1 MLWYCVNKYQIYI
14 PLHLWQ
20 YLSWNYT
27 EELCWCHIPLLG
39 TAVTVPP
46 ERQLPFQNGSYR
58 SRKAYAMA
66 LPFQNG
72 SYRFRTAVTV
82 PERHMP
88 WYVSGRG
95 GTCHRP
101 LNDLGVSP
109 FFSRPCWKLFFPLRL
124 LVRVLVKK
132 QRKTRFM
139 YAGFRYCVAPL
150 LSFGYIYYLPLPY
163 LYGPAVNNKPSWT
176 IKTHLVKAFH

>member
-88 WYVSGRG
+88 WHYRFRTVVTVSERQLPFQNGI
-95 GTCHRP
+95 CH
-101 LNDLGVSP
+101 GMSVVATAVTVSERQLP
-109 FFSRPCWKLFFPLRL
+109 FQNGICHGMS
-124 LVRVLVKK
+124 V
-132 QRKTRFM
+132 
-139 YAGFRYCVAPL
+139 VAVAHAT
-150 LSFGYIYYLPLPY
+150 G
-163 LYGPAVNNKPSWT
+163 
-176 IKTHLVKAFH
+176 H

>member
-72 SYRFRTAVTV
+72 SYRFRTVVTV
-82 PERHMP
+82 SERQLPFQNGSYRSRTAYAMVCQWSRWHMP
-88 WYVSGRG
+88 QANKR
-95 GTCHRP
+95 
-101 LNDLGVSP
+101 
-109 FFSRPCWKLFFPLRL
+109 SRPYWRAFSKTWIWLCKVFLPALLWLTVLRDPT
-124 LVRVLVKK
+124 V
-132 QRKTRFM
+132 
-139 YAGFRYCVAPL
+139 Y
-150 LSFGYIYYLPLPY
+150 
-163 LYGPAVNNKPSWT
+163 
-176 IKTHLVKAFH
+176 

>member
-88 WYVSGRG
+88 WHYRFRTVVTVSERQLPFQNGSYRSRTAYAMVCQWSRWHMPQAIKRSRRLSTNGWHFSCVCLYVIG
-95 GTCHRP
+95 
-101 LNDLGVSP
+101 L
-109 FFSRPCWKLFFPLRL
+109 WLFPKNPIRSLF
-124 LVRVLVKK
+124 V
-132 QRKTRFM
+132 
-139 YAGFRYCVAPL
+139 Y
-150 LSFGYIYYLPLPY
+150 
-163 LYGPAVNNKPSWT
+163 
-176 IKTHLVKAFH
+176 

>member
-88 WYVSGRG
+88 WYVSGRDGSYRFRTAVTVPERHMPWYVSGRG

-101 LNDLGVSP
+101 LNDLGVSRYWSSYYVTLP
-109 FFSRPCWKLFFPLRL
+109 VWRVTLPVWRVTFPVWR
-124 LVRVLVKK
+124 
-132 QRKTRFM
+132 
-139 YAGFRYCVAPL
+139 APGHPHQL
-150 LSFGYIYYLPLPY
+150 I
-163 LYGPAVNNKPSWT
+163 
-176 IKTHLVKAFH
+176 

>member
-58 SRKAYAMA
+58 SRTAYAMVC
-66 LPFQNG
+66 QW
-72 SYRFRTAVTV
+72 SRW
-82 PERHMP
+82 HMP
-88 WYVSGRG
+88 QAIKR
-95 GTCHRP
+95 
-101 LNDLGVSP
+101 
-109 FFSRPCWKLFFPLRL
+109 SRRLSLFFTTMLKVIFSTEVVGACSGEKTKENEIHVCRLSLLRSTTFILWLHL
-124 LVRVLVKK
+124 LFCHYPICKGL
-132 QRKTRFM
+132 QSIT
-139 YAGFRYCVAPL
+139 
-150 LSFGYIYYLPLPY
+150 SLPEL
-163 LYGPAVNNKPSWT
+163 
-176 IKTHLVKAFH
+176 

>member
-46 ERQLPFQNGSYR
+46 GRQLPFQNGSYR
-58 SRKAYAMA
+58 SRTAYAMA

-72 SYRFRTAVTV
+72 SYRFRTVVTVSERQLPFQNGICHGMSVVATAVTV
-82 PERHMP
+82 SERQLPFQNGTYRSRTAYAMVCQWSRWHMP
-88 WYVSGRG
+88 QANKR
-95 GTCHRP
+95 
-101 LNDLGVSP
+101 
-109 FFSRPCWKLFFPLRL
+109 SRPYWRRGSLLLRAL
-124 LVRVLVKK
+124 WNGSLIERRFNVLSS
-132 QRKTRFM
+132 QMIWF
-139 YAGFRYCVAPL
+139 
-150 LSFGYIYYLPLPY
+150 
-163 LYGPAVNNKPSWT
+163 
-176 IKTHLVKAFH
+176 